1 MSDASGQTRIL
12 NNLSQLSTVLKL
24 AYHLWTLEI
33 NIIPLRFAPPS
44 GNDV

>member
-1 MSDASGQTRIL
+1 MLDAHFRQIHIL

-33 NIIPLRFAPPS
+33 NIIPLRFTHES
-44 GNDV
+44 L